1 MTQYNVDKWT
11 VRDDALPLW
20 SVHCECGSI
29 TVSGATPYNMIY
41 AIKANKLTREMDIN
55 TIHSLVA
62 CPICVCTPQLV
73 GWVYMMWSLRLT
85 IHWHSLNIP
94 RILFTFVRVF
104 NWHNFHGILC
114 VIHSVGVCTLCAR
127 QVVLHPPTA
136 LRQQLWHSCFV
147 LQSSSGQLCCR
158 CDCCVERNH
167 ILQSCCCRCRCRWRW
182 WRWCHH
188 HWGCAAFVVAGR
200 LSLGWRCGWRTRAV
214 LNLIKTPSGSVFK
227 FCIQL
232 KQQSQSEMAEDRA
245 EKDE

>member
-1 MTQYNVDKWT
+1 MDCP
-11 VRDDALPLW
+11 RRLDDALPLW

-127 QVVLHPPTA
+127 PG
-136 LRQQLWHSCFV
+136 R
-147 LQSSSGQLCCR
+147 LCCTHQLR
-158 CDCCVERNH
+158 CDNNCGTPVLFCSRRLANY
-167 ILQSCCCRCRCRWRW
+167 
-182 WRWCHH
+182 
-188 HWGCAAFVVAGR
+188 AAAAIVV
-200 LSLGWRCGWRTRAV
+200 
-214 LNLIKTPSGSVFK
+214 
-227 FCIQL
+227 
-232 KQQSQSEMAEDRA
+232 
-245 EKDE
+245 